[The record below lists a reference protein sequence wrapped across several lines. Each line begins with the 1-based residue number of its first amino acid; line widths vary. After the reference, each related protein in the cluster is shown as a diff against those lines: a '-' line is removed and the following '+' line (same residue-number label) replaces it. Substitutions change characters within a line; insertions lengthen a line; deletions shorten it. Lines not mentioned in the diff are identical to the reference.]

1 MKNRSWLLVWAMI
14 LVMAQWSGA
23 ATAAEKKIR
32 VLNPR
37 GIMPSIK
44 RVPMAKR
51 PSTLDGK
58 TIYIVDDKFPNTKR
72 FVNAVHDNL
81 AAAYPKTKWIAVEK
95 FGSYTQDDPKLWA
108 EIKSKGDGAIIL
120 LGH

>member
-1 MKNRSWLLVWAMI
+1 MKNRI
-14 LVMAQWSGA
+14 LVLLGTIVFILAQWSGA
-23 ATAAEKKIR
+23 ANAAEKKIR

-44 RVPMAKR
+44 RIPMAER

-58 TIYIVDDKFPNTKR
+58 TIYIVDDKFPNTKL

-95 FGSYTQDDPKLWA
+95 FGGYTQDDPKLWA